1 MHFIFGIVQV
11 PGCPDLGERLYVLN
25 IYYFDCRTARLV
37 VASTVDRTVT
47 KRKERRKEEEEE
59 EEEEGRE
66 KERKGRRE
74 ED

>member
-1 MHFIFGIVQV
+1 M

-47 KRKERRKEEEEE
+47 KQKERRKEE